1 MTPIRNPQQE
11 KARNSLVL
19 SIVFLLAALSPTVIE
34 MDMEDEGLIAV
45 LCGISGVIGSLF
57 AAAQFT
63 REAKEYDRTLR
74 GKNNILHWTPSN
86 EEWESYFTHLPRKMT
101 TWGFRRKIQSLL
113 QDPHREIFVSSE
125 GILIGTHFTSFK
137 SIGKKF
143 EWMQLVREPVPMLDF
158 CYKEKGRYQ
167 SYFYHVYLPVPRS
180 KIDAAERI
188 VERFQ
193 HGLPKITPAQQKEML
208 LDEASASAREHQSFS
223 QQESQQSFTPPAAR
237 SFLPKEQE
245 DHTQKYSSRAAK
257 SEYAQTDA
265 IQYSSPSRSTFR
277 MIVFVLA
284 FGALAGCGYFL
295 YQNHL
300 AMKESLFEL
309 KGHKASIDRL
319 LFSSDGKSLGV
330 ITFSTRDKDRMPE
343 ISIAKLDT
351 RTVDWRPMLL
361 ESRMAITAFTPDLE
375 HLLTIHPYWKNS
387 FVVHFFSPERD
398 VFSFIHY
405 PRSLLVET
413 MSITK
418 ALISP
423 SGKYAAA
430 IGTDMFLWD
439 AYAIRTIDSLVLRR
453 GGMLHDIAF
462 TSDDELLVA
471 RDSAEYLLIE
481 AFPSRIVRQWFTKN
495 PGDGVSNDARIL
507 FNAPGTFALLVD
519 ADSIRIFEVGNVAT
533 VSSIP
538 IQETRYKNLGR
549 SPDGRFLLGRI
560 DARNIRL
567 IDATQ
572 SKTLEVTDDEYA
584 TCIFSPNGK
593 RCALLRSADAT
604 VEIIDLPS
612 MRPMRVIK
620 HVDGLFTI
628 NPSVSAVAF
637 SPDGKFL
644 ATANETIRLWNVQ
657 E

>member
-19 SIVFLLAALSPTVIE
+19 SIVFFLVALSPTVIE
-34 MDMEDEGLIAV
+34 MDMEDEGLIVV
-45 LCGISGVIGSLF
+45 LCGIAGVLGSLF

-86 EEWESYFTHLPRKMT
+86 EEWETYFTHLPSKMT
-101 TWGFRRKIQSLL
+101 TWGFRRKIQMLL
-113 QDPHREIFVSSE
+113 RDPHREIFVSSE
-125 GILIGTHFTSFK
+125 GILIGTHYTSFK

-143 EWMQLVREPVPMLDF
+143 EWMQLVREPAPMLDF

-167 SYFYHVYLPVPRS
+167 YYYYHVFLPVPMS
-180 KIDAAERI
+180 KINEAEKI
-188 VERFQ
+188 AERFQ
-193 HGLPKITPAQQKEML
+193 DGLPKITPAQEKEIL
-208 LDEASASAREHQSFS
+208 LDEAATSAREFQTSS
-223 QQESQQSFTPPAAR
+223 QQESRPSFTPPAAR
-237 SFLPKEQE
+237 SFLHKNQQY
-245 DHTQKYSSRAAK
+245 HTKKYSSRASK

-265 IQYSSPSRSTFR
+265 IQYSAPSRSTFR
-277 MIVFVLA
+277 LLLILLA
-284 FGALAGCGYFL
+284 FGALAGCGYVL
-295 YQNHL
+295 YQNHR
-300 AMKESLFEL
+300 AMKESLFTL
-309 KGHKASIDRL
+309 KGHKAYIDRL
-319 LFSSDGKSLGV
+319 LFSSDGKSLGA
-330 ITFSTRDKDRMPE
+330 ITFSTSDKDRRPE

-361 ESRMAITAFTPDLE
+361 ETQMSIAALTPDLE
-375 HLLTIHPYWKNS
+375 HLVTIHPYWKNS
-387 FVVHFFSPERD
+387 FAIHFFSPDRD
-398 VFSFIHY
+398 VFSFVHY

-418 ALISP
+418 ALLSP

-430 IGTDMFLWD
+430 IGTDIFLWN

-453 GGMLHDIAF
+453 GGMLYDIAF
-462 TSDDELLVA
+462 TSNDELLVA
-471 RDSAEYLLIE
+471 RDSAHYLLIE
-481 AFPSRIVRQWFTKN
+481 EFPSRIVRQWFTKN
-495 PGDGVSNDARIL
+495 QSDGISKDARIL
-507 FNAPGTFALLVD
+507 FNAQATFALLVD
-519 ADSIRIFEVGNVAT
+519 AESIRVFEIGTTTTTAT
-533 VSSIP
+533 LP
-538 IQETRYKNLGR
+538 IQATRYKNFGL

-560 DARNIRL
+560 DARNVRL

-572 SKTLEVTDDEYA
+572 SKTIEVMDDEYA
-584 TCIFSPNGK
+584 TCIFSPDGK

-628 NPSVSAVAF
+628 DPSVSAAAF
-637 SPDGKFL
+637 SPDGKSL